1 MQRLSRSKTPY
12 CLVGQ
17 PRAQCN
23 PLLMKQKTKA
33 LIFPE
38 NSETLSW
45 QLQTLIDGDKYD
57 DFTFPLDQFA
67 GANIS
72 LPNALTVVHPLND
85 RGDAVMLALAYG
97 KNQRQEVKI
106 HRPELCYPAQGYKV
120 NSLRPVTFTGITDTQ
135 TGKNVTGQRMV
146 VQARNSMEVV
156 SYWIRIGDTYSSSP
170 WQVRWQIMKE
180 GLQGRTTDGMLVRVS
195 QRVRPGE
202 DAAPHHALVE
212 SFARELVAA
221 VPPQTRSYLV
231 R

>member
-1 MQRLSRSKTPY
+1 MSWA
-12 CLVGQ
+12 
-17 PRAQCN
+17 RATSVAIM
-23 PLLMKQKTKA
+23 LLLFAAVA
-33 LIFPE
+33 LILRPSLNAAAPDPDLEARVPAAFGAWRLLP
-38 NSETLSW
+38 SP
-45 QLQTLIDGDKYD
+45 LQQVSVATKGVTSTDQPYD
-57 DFTFPLDQFA
+57 E
-67 GANIS
+67 
-72 LPNALTVVHPLND
+72 VVSRTYVND

-120 NSLRPVTFTGITDTQ
+120 NSLRPVTFTGIADSL

-146 VQARNSMEVV
+146 VHARNSMEVV

-202 DAAPHHALVE
+202 DPAPHHALVE
-212 SFARELVAA
+212 SFARDLVAA

>member
-1 MQRLSRSKTPY
+1 MSWARASSVAGMLLLFAAVAVVLRPSLNAAVPDPDLEAHMPAAFGTWRLLPSPLQQVSVATKGVTSTDQPYDEVVSRTY
-12 CLVGQ
+12 
-17 PRAQCN
+17 
-23 PLLMKQKTKA
+23 
-33 LIFPE
+33 I
-38 NSETLSW
+38 
-45 QLQTLIDGDKYD
+45 
-57 DFTFPLDQFA
+57 
-67 GANIS
+67 
-72 LPNALTVVHPLND
+72 ND

-120 NSLRPVTFTGITDTQ
+120 SSLRPVTFTGITDTQ
-135 TGKNVTGQRMV
+135 TGKDVTGQRMV